1 MRKLTF
7 VVLLLTAFSL
17 QSCLNIVEKL
27 SLNRDGSGTYA
38 ITYDM
43 SAMMTGMMREMMLE
57 SLQEDEDSPFANA
70 KVDGK
75 IELDTL
81 LNLEDAPM
89 TADVEGEM
97 PAIMRKAKMRMNISE
112 TQNLF
117 EATMT
122 LDFDDIGDVEEFQAA
137 MNKMGDS
144 GDSGGFGG
152 MTPMAGLFKLDG
164 RTLMRGK
171 SKAEPEAMDDE
182 NAEMMKM
189 MMSGATYKT
198 IYEFPRKV
206 KSFDIDGAEKT
217 NKKTLT
223 ATYSLIDVMEG
234 KADMSGKIKFK

>member
-97 PAIMRKAKMRMNISE
+97 PPIMRKAKMRMNISE

-137 MNKMGDS
+137 MAKMGDD

-152 MTPMAGLFKLDG
+152 MAPMTGLFKLDG
-164 RTLMRGK
+164 RTLMRGE

-189 MMSGATYKT
+189 MMSEATYKT

-234 KADMSGKIKFK
+234 KVDMSGKIKFK